1 MNFGFRFRPRALEL
15 LNGYPRSTFLAD
27 LSAGVT
33 VGIVA
38 LPLAM
43 AFAIASGLKPEA
55 GIFTAIVAGFL
66 ISALGGSSVQIGGP
80 AGAYIVIVFGIVARY
95 GVANLMLATMF
106 AGVLLFLMGM
116 LKLGNLVRF
125 IPVSIVIGF
134 TNGIAFLIALSQLKD
149 FLGLKVAEMP
159 ADFFAKLSTLAEH
172 AGSWHAKT
180 VTISLSSLLIVF
192 VWPSAHSAKPGR
204 SAATR
209 ILSKVP
215 GTIIALIVGT
225 LVVSLL
231 QWNVETIGSRFG
243 GIPQTLPVFAFP
255 EFKWASVQHLFAPTI
270 TLALLGAI
278 ESLLCARVADALT
291 HDRHDP
297 NQELM
302 AQGVAN
308 FAAPLFGGF
317 CATGTVA
324 RTVTNIRSGGTTPV
338 AGLIHS
344 MTIMLI
350 ILVAAPLAKNIPLAT
365 LAAILIFVA
374 YNMGDWREFI
384 RLKQFSMNYRVILL
398 STFLLTVVID
408 LSVAVEVGLA
418 LACLFFITRV
428 AALTRI
434 EPIKDL
440 DIPLEGTGDEGNP
453 NEGIEAHRIIGSLFF
468 GAVGKLEYLLDPKRK
483 IPTCLILETSQ
494 MLSLDTTGV
503 EALQNLHAL
512 LDQNHSK
519 LILCGLQMQPASL
532 IQRSGFAGRI
542 GETNIVTNLA
552 AALEIAR
559 QSDTFTS

>member
-15 LNGYPRSTFLAD
+15 LNGYQRSTFLAD

-116 LKLGNLVRF
+116 LKLGNLIRF

-134 TNGIAFLIALSQLKD
+134 TNGIAVLIALSQLKD
-149 FLGLKVAEMP
+149 FFGLSVAELP
-159 ADFFAKLSTLAEH
+159 ADFFAKMATLVEHADSWNAKTLA
-172 AGSWHAKT
+172 
-180 VTISLSSLLIVF
+180 ISLGSLLIVF
-192 VWPSAHSAKPGR
+192 LWPNAQASKLGR
-204 SAATR
+204 STATR

-215 GTIIALIVGT
+215 GTIIALVAGT
-225 LVVSLL
+225 LVVSVF

-270 TLALLGAI
+270 TLAILGAI
-278 ESLLCARVADALT
+278 ESLLCARVADSMT

-302 AQGVAN
+302 AQGIAN
-308 FAAPLFGGF
+308 VAAPLFGGF
-317 CATGTVA
+317 CATGTIA

-344 MTIMLI
+344 LTLMLI
-350 ILVAAPLAKNIPLAT
+350 ILIAAPLAKNIPLGT

-384 RLKQFSMNYRVILL
+384 RLKKFSMNYRVILL

-408 LSVAVEVGLA
+408 LTVAVEVGLA

-428 AALTRI
+428 ATLTRI
-434 EPIKDL
+434 EPVKDL
-440 DIPLEGTGDEGNP
+440 DKQGEGVAHH
-453 NEGIEAHRIIGSLFF
+453 GIEAHRIIGSLFF

-483 IPTCLILETSQ
+483 PASFLILETSQ

-519 LILCGLQMQPASL
+519 LILCGLQAQPASL
-532 IQRSGFAGRI
+532 ILRSGFARRI
-542 GETNIVTNLA
+542 GDTNIVASLA
-552 AALEIAR
+552 DALMLAQ
-559 QSDTFTS
+559 QSAPPSS